1 MTRRKLLIALITV
14 LTLALTAV
22 VTDIATGFITGDR
35 TQAPSAAPRPGGPPA
50 AAPTAAAPEAENT
63 GGAGGTPV
71 TGETPAAFVAPD
83 EKARY
88 VGTSDDGRFTIAVV
102 VWATRAIAHV
112 TDGAADEAWLS
123 GTAGG
128 SALLLTGEDG
138 EAVFHGTVKDGSL
151 TGTASRG
158 SWKAAFTLPA
168 VEAPAGLY
176 RAAGQVGQERVTLG
190 LIVRPDGSQT
200 GIQWTGGTPRPAPGW
215 DLDGSTVTFGGTEL
229 RVEAVAPDDV

>member
-1 MTRRKLLIALITV
+1 MTRRKLLIALITA
-14 LTLALTAV
+14 LSLALTVV
-22 VTDIATGFITGDR
+22 VTDIATGFITGNR
-35 TQAPSAAPRPGGPPA
+35 TPAPSAAPRPGGPPP
-50 AAPTAAAPEAENT
+50 AAPTAVVPEA
-63 GGAGGTPV
+63 GGAGDTPV

-102 VWATRAIAHV
+102 VWATGVIAHV

-128 SALLLTGEDG
+128 SALLLTGEGG
-138 EAVFHGTVKDGSL
+138 EAVFHGTVRDGSL

-158 SWKAAFTLPA
+158 TWKAAFTLPA

-176 RAAGQVGQERVTLG
+176 RAAGQVGDQRVALG
-190 LIVRPDGSQT
+190 LIVAPDGSQT
-200 GIQWTGGTPRPAPGW
+200 GIQWTDGKPRPAPGW
-215 DLDGSTVTFGGTEL
+215 DLEGSTVTFGGTEL
-229 RVEAVAPDDV
+229 RVEAVVPGDV